1 MRAAG
6 MIRMQSGCG
15 VSSSCCA
22 AGPPDGHARQP
33 AGCTAAI
40 SSRRSR
46 GRSADLRFATYAL
59 PQISEIAPTG
69 KALIGLWPCELVKRD
84 PLGPGIR
91 QLSTGAVRDLET
103 HGNFH
108 LAVAEL
114 CNRPIKI
121 GHSVDQDRLI
131 SLEMLGEQQRRRMRI
146 QPDHRDAC
154 PERLNRE
161 DQFRAQ
167 STAEMRH
174 VGGDVTAGEVD
185 EVEPIE
191 HSESLRRGRPSA
203 LRLSDRRRE
212 NLRTPPVRATRK
224 PASRSRVQPTTQ
236 G

>member
-1 MRAAG
+1 

-59 PQISEIAPTG
+59 PQIPEIAPTG

-121 GHSVDQDRLI
+121 GHSVAQDRLI
-131 SLEMLGEQQRRRMRI
+131 SLEMLGEQQKRRMRI
-146 QPDHRDAC
+146 Q
-154 PERLNRE
+154 
-161 DQFRAQ
+161 
-167 STAEMRH
+167 
-174 VGGDVTAGEVD
+174 
-185 EVEPIE
+185 
-191 HSESLRRGRPSA
+191 
-203 LRLSDRRRE
+203 
-212 NLRTPPVRATRK
+212 RTIATRV
-224 PASRSRVQPTTQ
+224 PNASIAKTNSAPNRRLKCVTSAATSRL
-236 G
+236 GR